1 MDFYQISMFGASI
14 LLGLRNIP
22 QNYKIYQNKSA
33 RDFSYIAIIFSIIG
47 LSIIIMYGFHMGLVE
62 LWIPPIFSIGF
73 IFHLLG
79 MKIYY
84 DNYYKQPEI
93 EFPVNNDFSEEVC
106 RATNSQVII
115 GIYNRAASEHLERA
129 FTFP

>member
-1 MDFYQISMFGASI
+1 MFGASI

-22 QNYKIYQNKSA
+22 QNYKIYKNKSA

-62 LWIPPIFSIGF
+62 LWIPPIFSLGF

-84 DNYYKQPEI
+84 DNFYKQPEI
-93 EFPVNNDFSEEVC
+93 GFSVNNDFPEEVY
-106 RATNSQVII
+106 RGVTNSQVII
-115 GIYNRAASEHLERA
+115 GIYDRAATEHLERA